1 MKGDY
6 SFRRS
11 LGVEWFDNSNERV
24 YSVIR
29 NRHNDAMRASDDTDA
44 VV

>member
-29 NRHNDAMRASDDTDA
+29 NDATRTSDDTDA
-44 VV
+44 IV